1 MTNGSELMRKNPI
14 QRLEPRH
21 FVCAS
26 VGGLFALLGCSVFAQ
41 NPLPTPAIAA
51 EAEVERVIVTGSNIP
66 TAEEVGPNPVDTY
79 RPQDIEKLGARNSTD
94 LLIKLPQQMG
104 STINQNANG
113 VGGGDGSVIPNL
125 RGLLPKETLVLIDGK
140 RAAIIGSGGGVAAGS
155 SPGVAGVDINLIP
168 FPMIDHID
176 ILKDGASAIYGSDA
190 VAGVFNIFLKH
201 KFRGLE
207 IGGSIGNTNLG
218 SSNDAREFETW
229 MIAGTG
235 DDKTDVVI
243 IADAYDRAA
252 IYGRDRNITGNA
264 NQNPFGGFDN
274 RSRDFPGFI
283 SNPEA
288 PLGFRLIPKLF
299 FSRNSPPPHS
309 APNVSTSPYYTNNVP
324 SPDGNFAFYNS
335 AAVTATIPAADRQSF
350 YGSFARDICDKSFT
364 VFADFKYTRSFFD
377 SAGAATGF
385 SPDPFKQLNGAPFS
399 PSGISVPITNPF
411 NPFTVADTT
420 LPDGTP
426 VTTGVGFSGINDTGG
441 ATAKTTFHDILFDAG
456 VRGQMGEFGNY
467 FKNWNWE
474 LGFRYSRNEEE
485 TLTGGVVSETG
496 LRDAL
501 LDTDSATAFNPFL
514 GFLGRNTK
522 AAISRVYVTLHNTGE
537 FELPLAYFH
546 FNGDLFSLPAGPVSF
561 AAGLEYRGEKWTN
574 DPDSQNASFDAIGTF
589 NFQASKVNRDVWGTY
604 QEVRIPVTSP
614 AWKLLGAYSLE
625 FDIAEREEWYSQN
638 TSATAALPAG
648 HSQFDA
654 QKPKFSVRWQPL
666 DPKWIGALTLR
677 GSYSEGFHA
686 PTLPDLTPAA
696 AEIFLTAGSGIH
708 DPTGMTPDGNS
719 IRVLLPG
726 NPFLKPEVA
735 YEWSYGA
742 VYSPKWARGL
752 TLSGDFWHID
762 LRSLA
767 ALPDGQFIVAHEKLF
782 PQDVIRDPTTG
793 AITTVINPTLNLTQ
807 AIVEG
812 LDYEAVYIL
821 DSSSFG
827 HGDFGRFT
835 FTLNGTY
842 LSRFELQISPDTKRF
857 GISGTYVFLPTLTGS
872 LPHTR
877 AFASAFWDGPAG
889 TWLAGFDVGATV
901 HYTSQ
906 YEDYN
911 TLLTG
916 SLKPTQPRSG
926 SFLPSGNLAQFP
938 EQGARKIRE
947 WTTLDLIASYTFNL
961 QAPMTQQQVAGFAKD
976 GDENVKPIS
985 TAEYRACGWRAWLNR
1000 TTITLGVQN
1009 VLDSDPP
1016 FAAVAFGNGYDAS
1029 LADVKGRFCYIQ
1041 LKKKF

>member
-1 MTNGSELMRKNPI
+1 MRN
-14 QRLEPRH
+14 
-21 FVCAS
+21 
-26 VGGLFALLGCSVFAQ
+26 
-41 NPLPTPAIAA
+41 T
-51 EAEVERVIVTGSNIP
+51 
-66 TAEEVGPNPVDTY
+66 
-79 RPQDIEKLGARNSTD
+79 TD
-94 LLIKLPQQMG
+94 LLTKLPQEMG

-113 VGGGDGSVIPNL
+113 VAGGDGSVIPNL

-140 RAAIIGSGGGVAAGS
+140 RAAIIGSGGGVAAGA

-218 SSNDAREFETW
+218 SSNDARETEAW

-235 DDKTDVVI
+235 DDKTDIVI

-252 IYGRDRNITGNA
+252 IYGRDRNITSNA
-264 NQNPFGGFDN
+264 NQNPWGGFDN
-274 RSRDFPGFI
+274 RSTDFPGFI

-288 PLGFRLIPKLF
+288 TLGFRLIPKLF

-324 SPDGNFAFYNS
+324 YPDGNFALYNS
-335 AAVTATIPAADRQSF
+335 AAATASIPAADRQSF
-350 YGSFARDICDKSFT
+350 YGSFTRDICDKYLT

-377 SAGAATGF
+377 LAGAATGF
-385 SPDPFKQLNGAPFS
+385 APDPFKQPNGAAFS
-399 PSGISVPITNPF
+399 SSGISVPIANPF

-420 LPDGTP
+420 LPGGTP
-426 VTTGVGFSGINDTGG
+426 VTTGVGFRGINDTGG
-441 ATAKTTFHDILFDAG
+441 ATSKTTFHDILFDAG
-456 VRGQMGEFGNY
+456 VRGQMGEFGDY

-501 LDTDSATAFNPFL
+501 LDTDPATAFNPFL
-514 GFLGRNTK
+514 GFLGRNTE
-522 AAISRVYVTLHNTGE
+522 AAISRVYVTLHNTGQ

-546 FNGDLFSLPAGPVSF
+546 LDGDLFNLPAGPVSF
-561 AAGLEYRGEKWTN
+561 AVGLEYRGERWRTN
-574 DPDSQNASFDAIGTF
+574 PDSENASFDAIGTF
-589 NFQASKVNRDVWGTY
+589 NFQASKVNRDVWATY

-614 AWKLLGAYSLE
+614 AWKLPGAYSLE
-625 FDIAEREEWYSQN
+625 FDVAEREEWYSQN
-638 TSATAALPAG
+638 TSATSVLPAE

-696 AEIFLTAGSGIH
+696 AEIFLVTPSDIR
-708 DPTGMTPDGNS
+708 DPTGKTPPGTT

-742 VYSPKWARGL
+742 VYNPKWIRGL
-752 TLSGDFWHID
+752 TLSADFWHID
-762 LRSLA
+762 LRSIA
-767 ALPDGQFIVAHEKLF
+767 ALPDGQFTLAHEKLF
-782 PQDVIRDPTTG
+782 HNVIRDPTTG
-793 AITTVINPTLNLTQ
+793 AITEIINPPLNLSG
-807 AIVEG
+807 AVVEG
-812 LDYEAVYIL
+812 LDYEAIYIL

-842 LSRFELQISPDTKRF
+842 LSRFELQISPDSHRF
-857 GISGTYVFLPTLTGS
+857 GLSGSYVFLPTLTGS

-877 AFASAFWDGPAG
+877 AFLSAFWDGPAG

-901 HYTSQ
+901 HYTGQ
-906 YEDYN
+906 YQDD
-911 TLLTG
+911 
-916 SLKPTQPRSG
+916 
-926 SFLPSGNLAQFP
+926 NLDLGPAL
-938 EQGARKIRE
+938 ARKIRE

-961 QAPMTQQQVAGFAKD
+961 PAPVAQQEVAGFAKD
-976 GDENVKPIS
+976 GGKNVKC
-985 TAEYRACGWRAWLNR
+985 R
-1000 TTITLGVQN
+1000 
-1009 VLDSDPP
+1009 
-1016 FAAVAFGNGYDAS
+1016 
-1029 LADVKGRFCYIQ
+1029 
-1041 LKKKF
+1041 

>member
-1 MTNGSELMRKNPI
+1 
-14 QRLEPRH
+14 
-21 FVCAS
+21 
-26 VGGLFALLGCSVFAQ
+26 LFALLACAVSAQ
-41 NPLPTPAIAA
+41 NPLLTLGIPTEA
-51 EAEVERVIVTGSNIP
+51 EAERVIVTGSNIP

-94 LLIKLPQQMG
+94 LLTKLPQEMG
-104 STINQNANG
+104 STINQNTNA
-113 VGGGDGSVIPNL
+113 GGGDGSVIPNL

-140 RAAIIGSGGGVAAGS
+140 RAAIIGSGGGVAAGAP
-155 SPGVAGVDINLIP
+155 PGVAGVDINLIP

-176 ILKDGASAIYGSDA
+176 ILKDGASAVYGSDA

-218 SSNDAREFETW
+218 SSNDAREVETW

-235 DDKTDVVI
+235 DDKTDIVI

-252 IYGRDRNITGNA
+252 IYGRDRNITSNA
-264 NQNPFGGFDN
+264 NQLAWGGFDN
-274 RSRDFPGFI
+274 RSTDFPGFI
-283 SNPEA
+283 AQLGNPAA

-299 FSRNSPPPHS
+299 FSLKSPPPHS

-324 SPDGNFAFYNS
+324 YPDGNFALYNF
-335 AAVTATIPAADRQSF
+335 AAVNATIPAADRQSF
-350 YGSFARDICDKSFT
+350 YGSFARDICDKYLT

-377 SAGAATGF
+377 LAGAATGF
-385 SPDPFKQLNGAPFS
+385 APDPFKQPNGAPFS
-399 PSGISVPITNPF
+399 SAGTSVPIANPF
-411 NPFTVADTT
+411 NPFTVPDAT
-420 LPDGTP
+420 LPNGTP
-426 VTTGVGFSGINDTGG
+426 VTTGVGFRGINDTGG
-441 ATAKTTFHDILFDAG
+441 ATAKTTFRDILFDAG
-456 VRGQMGEFGNY
+456 VRGQMGEFGDY

-474 LGFRYSRNEEE
+474 LGFRYSRNDEE
-485 TLTGGVVSETG
+485 TLTRGVVSETG
-496 LRDAL
+496 LRAAL
-501 LDTDSATAFNPFL
+501 LDTDPATAFNPFL
-514 GFLGRNTK
+514 GFLGRNTE

-546 FNGDLFSLPAGPVSF
+546 LNGDLFNLPVGPVSF
-561 AAGLEYRGEKWTN
+561 AAGVEYRGERWRTN
-574 DPDSQNASFDAIGTF
+574 PDSENASFDAIGTT

-614 AWKLLGAYSLE
+614 AWKLSGAYSLE

-638 TSATAALPAG
+638 TSATSALPAE

-686 PTLPDLTPAA
+686 PTLPDLTPAG
-696 AEIFLTAGSGIH
+696 AEIFLIAGSSIH
-708 DPTGMTPDGNS
+708 DPTGMTPDGTT

-742 VYSPKWARGL
+742 VYSPKWIRGL
-752 TLSGDFWHID
+752 TLSADFWHID
-762 LRSLA
+762 LRSIA
-767 ALPDGQFIVAHEKLF
+767 ALPDGQFIVEHEKLF

-793 AITTVINPTLNLTQ
+793 AITTVINPTLNLTG
-807 AIVEG
+807 AVVEG
-812 LDYEAVYIL
+812 LDYEAIYIL
-821 DSSSFG
+821 DSAMFG

-877 AFASAFWDGPAG
+877 AFASAFWDGPAD
-889 TWLAGFDVGATV
+889 TWLAGFDIGAAV
-901 HYTSQ
+901 HYTGQ
-906 YEDYN
+906 YQDDN
-911 TLLTG
+911 ILLV
-916 SLKPTQPRSG
+916 
-926 SFLPSGNLAQFP
+926 SFGLPP
-938 EQGARKIRE
+938 RKIRE

-961 QAPMTQQQVAGFAKD
+961 RAPVTRQEVPGYVKD
-976 GDENVKPIS
+976 GGKNVKPIS
-985 TAEYRACGWRAWLNR
+985 TAEYGPCGWRAWLNG
-1000 TTITLGVQN
+1000 TTITLGMQN
-1009 VLDSDPP
+1009 VFDSDPP
-1016 FAAVAFGNGYDAS
+1016 FVAGGFGNGYDPS
-1029 LADVKGRFCYIQ
+1029 LATIRARFWYVQ
-1041 LKKKF
+1041 LKKRF